1 MTLEEKLQRILNAYL
16 KDLSMDLDQDH
27 GLSEGEY
34 MYLKT
39 KVERLSQ
46 EVIGFVHSRLEEIIP
61 SKLGE

>member
-1 MTLEEKLQRILNAYL
+1 MTLQEKLQRLLNAYL

-34 MYLKT
+34 RYLKT
-39 KVERLSQ
+39 KTESLSQ
-46 EVIGFVHSRLEEIIP
+46 EVVDFIHSRLEELTM